1 VVAHPLE
8 FRGVRFF
15 DPSPVRFHQ
24 QDQPNLGGIFMSI
37 NSETLVNHM
46 NHEIAA
52 IQPSD
57 ILAFNA
63 EIANIPGIVRLTL
76 GEPDF
81 NTPEH
86 VKQAAIE
93 SIEADESHYA
103 PSNGT
108 LALRTAAAEFLAAK
122 YDVHYDPASEV
133 IITAGATGGIYTAL
147 TSILNPGDEVLIPT
161 PIFPLYIAI
170 VKLSGAT
177 PVFMDTSDN
186 GFVLSPDQLQ
196 TTLAAHPKTKAVVL
210 NFPSNPTGVTYRH
223 DDLKA
228 LAAVLADQ
236 PIFVLSDEIYSELT
250 YGEPHESIAN
260 YLPTQTIL
268 LNGVSKSHAMTGWRI
283 GIMCAPK
290 AITAQLGKIHQF
302 TVTSTTTNA
311 QAAATEALKNG
322 LDDAQVMKREYQER
336 RDYLYDALNDLG
348 FQSAKPEG
356 AFYLFS
362 KIPAG
367 LPQNS
372 IAFCRELA
380 HEARVALIPG
390 SSFGPG
396 GEGYVRISY
405 AASMADLKTAVTRLR
420 TYVASKKQGA

>member
-1 VVAHPLE
+1 
-8 FRGVRFF
+8 
-15 DPSPVRFHQ
+15 
-24 QDQPNLGGIFMSI
+24 MSI

-86 VKQAAIE
+86 VKQVAIE

-170 VKLSGAT
+170 VKLAGAT

-290 AITAQLGKIHQF
+290 AITTQLGKIHQF

-372 IAFCRELA
+372 MAFCRELA

-405 AASMADLKTAVTRLR
+405 AASMADLKTAVTRIR

>member
-1 VVAHPLE
+1 
-8 FRGVRFF
+8 
-15 DPSPVRFHQ
+15 
-24 QDQPNLGGIFMSI
+24 MSI

-170 VKLSGAT
+170 VKLAGAT

-322 LDDAQVMKREYQER
+322 LDDAQAMKREYQER

-372 IAFCRELA
+372 MAFCRELA

>member
-1 VVAHPLE
+1 
-8 FRGVRFF
+8 
-15 DPSPVRFHQ
+15 
-24 QDQPNLGGIFMSI
+24 MSI

-86 VKQAAIE
+86 VKQVAIE

-170 VKLSGAT
+170 VKLAGAT

-290 AITAQLGKIHQF
+290 AITTQLGKSHQF

-372 IAFCRELA
+372 MAFCRELA

-405 AASMADLKTAVTRLR
+405 AASMADLKTAVTRIR

>member
-1 VVAHPLE
+1 
-8 FRGVRFF
+8 
-15 DPSPVRFHQ
+15 
-24 QDQPNLGGIFMSI
+24 MSI

-108 LALRTAAAEFLAAK
+108 LALRTAAAEFLATK

-170 VKLSGAT
+170 VKLAGAT

-196 TTLAAHPKTKAVVL
+196 TALAAHPKTKAVVL

-372 IAFCRELA
+372 MAFCRELA

-405 AASMADLKTAVTRLR
+405 AASMADLKTAVTRIR
-420 TYVASKKQGA
+420 TYVANKKQGA

>member
-1 VVAHPLE
+1 
-8 FRGVRFF
+8 
-15 DPSPVRFHQ
+15 
-24 QDQPNLGGIFMSI
+24 MSI

-57 ILAFNA
+57 IFAFNA

-108 LALRTAAAEFLAAK
+108 LALRTAAAEFLATK

-170 VKLSGAT
+170 VKLAGAT

-196 TTLAAHPKTKAVVL
+196 TALAAHPKTKAVVL

-372 IAFCRELA
+372 MAFCRELA

-405 AASMADLKTAVTRLR
+405 AASMADLKTAVTRIR

>member
-1 VVAHPLE
+1 
-8 FRGVRFF
+8 
-15 DPSPVRFHQ
+15 
-24 QDQPNLGGIFMSI
+24 MSI

-161 PIFPLYIAI
+161 PIFRLYIAI

-372 IAFCRELA
+372 MAFCRELA

>member
-1 VVAHPLE
+1 
-8 FRGVRFF
+8 
-15 DPSPVRFHQ
+15 
-24 QDQPNLGGIFMSI
+24 MSI

-133 IITAGATGGIYTAL
+133 IITAGATGGIYTGL

-372 IAFCRELA
+372 MAFCRELA

>member
-1 VVAHPLE
+1 MPIKSENLV
-8 FRGVRFF
+8 
-15 DPSPVRFHQ
+15 Q
-24 QDQPNLGGIFMSI
+24 Q
-37 NSETLVNHM
+37 M
-46 NHEIAA
+46 NQAVEE

-63 EIANIPGIVRLTL
+63 EIANIPDIVRLTL

-81 NTPEH
+81 NTPDH

-93 SIEADESHYA
+93 SINDNQSHYA

-108 LALRTAAAEFLAAK
+108 LALRTAAADFLAKK

-147 TSILNPGDEVLIPT
+147 TSILNLGDEVLIPT

-170 VKLSGAT
+170 VKLAGAT
-177 PVFMDTSDN
+177 PVFMDTSAN
-186 GFVLSPDQLQ
+186 GFVLSPEQLQ
-196 TTLAAHPKTKAVVL
+196 TTLTEHPKTKAVVL

-228 LAAVLADQ
+228 LADVLIDQ

-250 YGEPHESIAN
+250 YGDHHESIAK
-260 YLPTQTIL
+260 YLPEQTIL

-290 AITAQLGKIHQF
+290 AITTQLGKIHQF

-311 QAAATEALKNG
+311 QAAATEALTNG
-322 LDDAQVMKREYQER
+322 IDDAQVMKREYQKR
-336 RDYLYDALNDLG
+336 RDYLYEALNQLG
-348 FQSAKPEG
+348 FESAKPEG

-372 IAFCRELA
+372 MAFCRELA
-380 HEARVALIPG
+380 HDAKVALIPG

-405 AASMADLKTAVTRLR
+405 AASMTDLKKAVTRISEYMVRKAMVGR
-420 TYVASKKQGA
+420 TK

>member
-1 VVAHPLE
+1 
-8 FRGVRFF
+8 
-15 DPSPVRFHQ
+15 
-24 QDQPNLGGIFMSI
+24 MSI
-37 NSETLVNHM
+37 DSQSLVQHM
-46 NHEIAA
+46 NNRLAE

-81 NTPEH
+81 NTPDH
-86 VKQAAIE
+86 VKAAAID
-93 SIEADESHYA
+93 SIKNNESHYA

-108 LALRTAAAEFLAAK
+108 MALREAAANFLAKK

-147 TSILNPGDEVLIPT
+147 SSILNPGDEVLIPT

-170 VKLSGAT
+170 AKLAGAT
-177 PVFMDTSDN
+177 PVFMDTSKN
-186 GFVLSPDQLQ
+186 GFVLSPAQLKQ
-196 TTLAAHPKTKAVVL
+196 TLADHPKAKAVVL
-210 NFPSNPTGVTYRH
+210 NFPSNPTGVTYH
-223 DDLKA
+223 ADDLKA
-228 LAAVLADQ
+228 LADVLKDQ
-236 PIFVLSDEIYSELT
+236 PVFVLSDEIYSELT
-250 YGEPHESIAN
+250 YDATHVSIAN
-260 YLPTQTIL
+260 YLPEQTIL

-290 AITAQLGKIHQF
+290 AITTQLGKIHQF
-302 TVTSTTTNA
+302 TVTTTTANA
-311 QAAATEALKNG
+311 QAAAAEALSNG
-322 LDDAQVMKREYQER
+322 LDDAQVMKQEYQTR
-336 RDYLYDALNDLG
+336 RDYLYGALTKLG
-348 FQSAKPEG
+348 FESAKPEG

-367 LPQNS
+367 LPQDS
-372 IAFCRELA
+372 MAFCRELA
-380 HEARVALIPG
+380 HDARVALIPG

-405 AASMADLKTAVTRLR
+405 AASMADLQTAVERIGQ
-420 TYVASKKQGA
+420 YVAEKATTEAK

>member
-1 VVAHPLE
+1 
-8 FRGVRFF
+8 
-15 DPSPVRFHQ
+15 
-24 QDQPNLGGIFMSI
+24 MSI
-37 NSETLVNHM
+37 NSEILVNHM
-46 NHEIAA
+46 NREIAA

-86 VKQAAIE
+86 VKQAAIK

-108 LALRTAAAEFLAAK
+108 LALRTAAAEFLAQK

-147 TSILNPGDEVLIPT
+147 SSILNPGDEVLIPT

-170 VKLSGAT
+170 VKLAGAT
-177 PVFMDTSDN
+177 PVFMDTSAN
-186 GFVLSPDQLQ
+186 GFVLSPEQLQ

-228 LAAVLADQ
+228 LAEVLADQ

-250 YGEPHESIAN
+250 YGERHESIAN
-260 YLPTQTIL
+260 YLPEQTIL

-290 AITAQLGKIHQF
+290 AITTQLGKIHQF

-322 LDDAQVMKREYQER
+322 LDDGQTMKREYQER
-336 RDYLYDALNDLG
+336 RDYLYDALNQLG

-372 IAFCRELA
+372 MAFCRELA

-405 AASMADLKTAVTRLR
+405 AASLADLKTAVTRIGA
-420 TYVASKKQGA
+420 YVASKKQED

>member
-1 VVAHPLE
+1 
-8 FRGVRFF
+8 
-15 DPSPVRFHQ
+15 
-24 QDQPNLGGIFMSI
+24 MSI

-108 LALRTAAAEFLAAK
+108 LALRTAVAEFLAAK

-322 LDDAQVMKREYQER
+322 LDDAQAMKREYQER

-372 IAFCRELA
+372 MAFCRELA

>member
-1 VVAHPLE
+1 
-8 FRGVRFF
+8 
-15 DPSPVRFHQ
+15 
-24 QDQPNLGGIFMSI
+24 MSI

-52 IQPSD
+52 IQPPD

-63 EIANIPGIVRLTL
+63 EIANILGIVRLTL
-76 GEPDF
+76 GESDF

-133 IITAGATGGIYTAL
+133 IITAGATGSIYTAL

-170 VKLSGAT
+170 VKLAGAT

-336 RDYLYDALNDLG
+336 RVYLYDALNDLG

-372 IAFCRELA
+372 MAFCRELA

-390 SSFGPG
+390 GSFGPG

-405 AASMADLKTAVTRLR
+405 AASMADLKTAVTRIR

>member
-1 VVAHPLE
+1 
-8 FRGVRFF
+8 
-15 DPSPVRFHQ
+15 
-24 QDQPNLGGIFMSI
+24 MSI

-290 AITAQLGKIHQF
+290 AITAQLGKINQF

-372 IAFCRELA
+372 MAFCRELA

>member
-1 VVAHPLE
+1 
-8 FRGVRFF
+8 
-15 DPSPVRFHQ
+15 
-24 QDQPNLGGIFMSI
+24 MSI

-170 VKLSGAT
+170 VKLAGAT

-336 RDYLYDALNDLG
+336 RVYLYDALNDLG

-372 IAFCRELA
+372 MAFCRELA

-390 SSFGPG
+390 GSFGPG

-405 AASMADLKTAVTRLR
+405 AASMADLKTAVTRIR

>member
-1 VVAHPLE
+1 
-8 FRGVRFF
+8 
-15 DPSPVRFHQ
+15 
-24 QDQPNLGGIFMSI
+24 MSI

-108 LALRTAAAEFLAAK
+108 LALRTAAAEFLATK

-133 IITAGATGGIYTAL
+133 IITDGATGGIYTAL

-170 VKLSGAT
+170 VKLAGAT

-372 IAFCRELA
+372 MAFCRELA

-405 AASMADLKTAVTRLR
+405 AASMADLKTAVTRIR

>member
-1 VVAHPLE
+1 
-8 FRGVRFF
+8 
-15 DPSPVRFHQ
+15 
-24 QDQPNLGGIFMSI
+24 MSI

-108 LALRTAAAEFLAAK
+108 LALRTAAAEFLVAK

-170 VKLSGAT
+170 VKLAGAT

-372 IAFCRELA
+372 MAFCRELA

-405 AASMADLKTAVTRLR
+405 AASMADLKTAVTRIR

>member
-1 VVAHPLE
+1 MAHPLE

-52 IQPSD
+52 IQPFD

-372 IAFCRELA
+372 MAFCRELA

>member
-1 VVAHPLE
+1 
-8 FRGVRFF
+8 
-15 DPSPVRFHQ
+15 
-24 QDQPNLGGIFMSI
+24 MSI

-362 KIPAG
+362 KIQVG

-372 IAFCRELA
+372 MAFCCELA

>member
-1 VVAHPLE
+1 MP
-8 FRGVRFF
+8 
-15 DPSPVRFHQ
+15 
-24 QDQPNLGGIFMSI
+24 I

-170 VKLSGAT
+170 VKLAGAT

-372 IAFCRELA
+372 MAFCRELA

-405 AASMADLKTAVTRLR
+405 AASMADLKTAVTRIR

>member
-1 VVAHPLE
+1 
-8 FRGVRFF
+8 
-15 DPSPVRFHQ
+15 
-24 QDQPNLGGIFMSI
+24 MSI

-228 LAAVLADQ
+228 LAAVLANQ

-372 IAFCRELA
+372 MAFCRELA

-390 SSFGPG
+390 SSFGPS

>member
-1 VVAHPLE
+1 
-8 FRGVRFF
+8 
-15 DPSPVRFHQ
+15 
-24 QDQPNLGGIFMSI
+24 MSI

-86 VKQAAIE
+86 VKQVAIE

-170 VKLSGAT
+170 VKLAGAT

-290 AITAQLGKIHQF
+290 AITTQLGKIHQF

-372 IAFCRELA
+372 MAFCRELA

-390 SSFGPG
+390 SSFSPG

-405 AASMADLKTAVTRLR
+405 AASMADLKTAVTRIR

>member
-1 VVAHPLE
+1 
-8 FRGVRFF
+8 
-15 DPSPVRFHQ
+15 
-24 QDQPNLGGIFMSI
+24 MSI
-37 NSETLVNHM
+37 NSETLVSHM

-86 VKQAAIE
+86 IKQAAIK

-108 LALRTAAAEFLAAK
+108 LALRTAAAEFLATK

-147 TSILNPGDEVLIPT
+147 SSILNPGDEVLIPT

-170 VKLSGAT
+170 VKLAGAT

-250 YGEPHESIAN
+250 YGERHESIAN
-260 YLPTQTIL
+260 YLPAQTIL

-322 LDDAQVMKREYQER
+322 LDDAQVMKREYQKR
-336 RDYLYDALNDLG
+336 RDYLYDALNELG

-367 LPQNS
+367 LPQDS
-372 IAFCRELA
+372 MAFCRELA

-405 AASMADLKTAVTRLR
+405 AASMSDLKTAVTRIK

>member
-1 VVAHPLE
+1 
-8 FRGVRFF
+8 
-15 DPSPVRFHQ
+15 
-24 QDQPNLGGIFMSI
+24 MSI

-290 AITAQLGKIHQF
+290 AVTAQLGKIHQF

-372 IAFCRELA
+372 MAFCRELA

>member
-1 VVAHPLE
+1 
-8 FRGVRFF
+8 
-15 DPSPVRFHQ
+15 
-24 QDQPNLGGIFMSI
+24 MSI

-122 YDVHYDPASEV
+122 YDVHYDHASEV

-372 IAFCRELA
+372 MAFCRELA

>member
-1 VVAHPLE
+1 
-8 FRGVRFF
+8 
-15 DPSPVRFHQ
+15 
-24 QDQPNLGGIFMSI
+24 MSI
-37 NSETLVNHM
+37 NSETLVSHM

-86 VKQAAIE
+86 VKQAAIK

-108 LALRTAAAEFLAAK
+108 LALRTAAAEFLATK

-147 TSILNPGDEVLIPT
+147 SSTLNPGDEVLIPT

-170 VKLSGAT
+170 VKLAGAT

-250 YGEPHESIAN
+250 YGERHESIAN
-260 YLPTQTIL
+260 YLPAQTIL

-336 RDYLYDALNDLG
+336 RDYLYDALNELG

-367 LPQNS
+367 LPQDS
-372 IAFCRELA
+372 MAFCRELA

-405 AASMADLKTAVTRLR
+405 AASMSDLKTAVTRIK

>member
-1 VVAHPLE
+1 
-8 FRGVRFF
+8 
-15 DPSPVRFHQ
+15 
-24 QDQPNLGGIFMSI
+24 MSI

-302 TVTSTTTNA
+302 TVTSTTTNS

-372 IAFCRELA
+372 MAFCRELA

>member
-1 VVAHPLE
+1 
-8 FRGVRFF
+8 
-15 DPSPVRFHQ
+15 
-24 QDQPNLGGIFMSI
+24 MSI
-37 NSETLVNHM
+37 NAATLVQQM
-46 NHEIAA
+46 NHEIAT

-63 EIANIPGIVRLTL
+63 EIANIPGIVKLTL

-86 VKQAAIE
+86 VKQAAIK
-93 SIEADESHYA
+93 SIEANESHYA

-108 LALRTAAAEFLAAK
+108 LALRTAAAEFLAQK

-133 IITAGATGGIYTAL
+133 IMTAGATGGIYTAL
-147 TSILNPGDEVLIPT
+147 SSILNPGDEVLIPT

-170 VKLSGAT
+170 VKLAGAI
-177 PVFMDTSDN
+177 PVFMDTSAN
-186 GFVLSPDQLQ
+186 GFVLSPAQLK

-223 DDLKA
+223 ADLKA
-228 LAAVLADQ
+228 LADVLANQ

-250 YGEPHESIAN
+250 YGDRHESIAK
-260 YLPTQTIL
+260 YLPEQTIL

-283 GIMCAPK
+283 GMMCAPK
-290 AITAQLGKIHQF
+290 AITTQLGKIHQF

-311 QAAATEALKNG
+311 QAAATEALAHG
-322 LDDAQVMKREYQER
+322 LDDAQVMKREYQAR
-336 RDYLYDALNDLG
+336 RDYLYEALNQLG
-348 FQSAKPEG
+348 FKSAKPEG

-367 LPQNS
+367 LPQDS
-372 IAFCRELA
+372 MAFCRELA
-380 HEARVALIPG
+380 HAARVALIPG

-405 AASMADLKTAVTRLR
+405 AASMADLETAVTRISA
-420 TYVASKKQGA
+420 YVASKKQED

>member
-1 VVAHPLE
+1 
-8 FRGVRFF
+8 
-15 DPSPVRFHQ
+15 
-24 QDQPNLGGIFMSI
+24 MSI

-86 VKQAAIE
+86 VKQVAIE

-133 IITAGATGGIYTAL
+133 IITAGATGGVYTAL

-170 VKLSGAT
+170 VKLAGAT

-228 LAAVLADQ
+228 LSAVLADQ

-290 AITAQLGKIHQF
+290 AITTQLGKIHQF

-372 IAFCRELA
+372 MAFCRELA

-405 AASMADLKTAVTRLR
+405 AASMADLKTAVTRIR

>member
-1 VVAHPLE
+1 
-8 FRGVRFF
+8 
-15 DPSPVRFHQ
+15 
-24 QDQPNLGGIFMSI
+24 MSI
-37 NSETLVNHM
+37 NSETLVSHM

-86 VKQAAIE
+86 VKQAAIK

-108 LALRTAAAEFLAAK
+108 LALRTAAAEFLATK

-147 TSILNPGDEVLIPT
+147 SSILNPGDEVLIPT

-170 VKLSGAT
+170 VKLAGAT

-250 YGEPHESIAN
+250 YGERHESIAN
-260 YLPTQTIL
+260 YLPAQTIL

-336 RDYLYDALNDLG
+336 RDYLYDALNELG

-367 LPQNS
+367 LPQDS
-372 IAFCRELA
+372 MAFCRELA

-405 AASMADLKTAVTRLR
+405 AASMSDLKTAVTRIK

>member
-1 VVAHPLE
+1 
-8 FRGVRFF
+8 
-15 DPSPVRFHQ
+15 
-24 QDQPNLGGIFMSI
+24 MSI

-336 RDYLYDALNDLG
+336 RYYLYDALNDLG

-372 IAFCRELA
+372 MAFCRELA

>member
-1 VVAHPLE
+1 
-8 FRGVRFF
+8 
-15 DPSPVRFHQ
+15 
-24 QDQPNLGGIFMSI
+24 MSI
-37 NSETLVNHM
+37 NSEILVNHM
-46 NHEIAA
+46 NREIAA

-86 VKQAAIE
+86 VKQAAIK

-108 LALRTAAAEFLAAK
+108 LALRTAAAEFLAQK

-147 TSILNPGDEVLIPT
+147 SSILNPGDEVLIPT

-170 VKLSGAT
+170 VKLAGAT
-177 PVFMDTSDN
+177 PVFMDTSAN
-186 GFVLSPDQLQ
+186 GFVLSPEQLQ

-228 LAAVLADQ
+228 LAEVLADQ

-250 YGEPHESIAN
+250 YGERHESIAN
-260 YLPTQTIL
+260 YLPEQTIL

-290 AITAQLGKIHQF
+290 AITTQLGKIHQF

-322 LDDAQVMKREYQER
+322 LDDGQTMKREYQER
-336 RDYLYDALNDLG
+336 RDYLYDALNQLG

-372 IAFCRELA
+372 MAFCRELA

-390 SSFGPG
+390 SSFGPC

-405 AASMADLKTAVTRLR
+405 AASLADLKTAVTRIGA
-420 TYVASKKQGA
+420 YVASKKQED

>member
-1 VVAHPLE
+1 MPI
-8 FRGVRFF
+8 
-15 DPSPVRFHQ
+15 DST
-24 QDQPNLGGIFMSI
+24 
-37 NSETLVNHM
+37 TLVQHM
-46 NHEIAA
+46 NDRLSE

-86 VKQAAIE
+86 VKQAAID
-93 SIEADESHYA
+93 SINNNESHYA

-108 LALRTAAAEFLAAK
+108 PALRQAAANFLAKK
-122 YDVHYDPASEV
+122 YGVNYDPDNEV

-147 TSILNPGDEVLIPT
+147 SSILNPGDEVLIPT

-170 VKLSGAT
+170 AKLAGAT
-177 PVFMDTSDN
+177 PVFMDTSAN
-186 GFVLSPDQLQ
+186 GFVLSPEQLKQ
-196 TTLAAHPKTKAVVL
+196 ALADHPKAKAVVL
-210 NFPSNPTGVTYRH
+210 NFPSNPTGVTYRAA
-223 DDLKA
+223 DLKA
-228 LAAVLADQ
+228 LAAVLADK

-250 YGEPHESIAN
+250 YGETHVSIAS
-260 YLPTQTIL
+260 YLPEQTIL

-302 TVTSTTTNA
+302 TVTTTTANA
-311 QAAATEALKNG
+311 QAAATEALSKG
-322 LDDAQVMKREYQER
+322 MDDAQTMKQEYQAR
-336 RDYLYDALNDLG
+336 RDYLYEALNKLG
-348 FQSAKPEG
+348 FKSAKPEG

-367 LPQNS
+367 LPQDS
-372 IAFCRELA
+372 MAFCRELA

-405 AASMADLKTAVTRLR
+405 AASMDSLKTAVERIA
-420 TYVASKKQGA
+420 TYVASKAEVK

>member
-1 VVAHPLE
+1 
-8 FRGVRFF
+8 
-15 DPSPVRFHQ
+15 
-24 QDQPNLGGIFMSI
+24 MSI

-86 VKQAAIE
+86 VKQVAIE

-170 VKLSGAT
+170 VKLAGAT

-372 IAFCRELA
+372 MAFCRELA

-405 AASMADLKTAVTRLR
+405 AASMADLKTAVTRIR

>member
-1 VVAHPLE
+1 
-8 FRGVRFF
+8 
-15 DPSPVRFHQ
+15 
-24 QDQPNLGGIFMSI
+24 MSI

-108 LALRTAAAEFLAAK
+108 LALRTAAAEFLATK

-170 VKLSGAT
+170 VKLAGAT

-196 TTLAAHPKTKAVVL
+196 TALAAHPKTKAVVL

-372 IAFCRELA
+372 MAFCRELA

-405 AASMADLKTAVTRLR
+405 AASMADLKTAVTRIR
-420 TYVASKKQGA
+420 TYVAS

>member
-1 VVAHPLE
+1 
-8 FRGVRFF
+8 
-15 DPSPVRFHQ
+15 
-24 QDQPNLGGIFMSI
+24 MSI

-147 TSILNPGDEVLIPT
+147 TSILNPGDEVLIPI

-170 VKLSGAT
+170 VKLAGAT

-372 IAFCRELA
+372 MAFCRELA

-405 AASMADLKTAVTRLR
+405 AASMADLKTAVTRIR

>member
-1 VVAHPLE
+1 
-8 FRGVRFF
+8 
-15 DPSPVRFHQ
+15 
-24 QDQPNLGGIFMSI
+24 MSI

-57 ILAFNA
+57 ILAFSA

-228 LAAVLADQ
+228 LAAVLANQ

-372 IAFCRELA
+372 MAFCRELA

>member
-1 VVAHPLE
+1 
-8 FRGVRFF
+8 
-15 DPSPVRFHQ
+15 
-24 QDQPNLGGIFMSI
+24 MSI

-46 NHEIAA
+46 NHEIVA

-372 IAFCRELA
+372 MAFCRELA

>member
-1 VVAHPLE
+1 
-8 FRGVRFF
+8 
-15 DPSPVRFHQ
+15 
-24 QDQPNLGGIFMSI
+24 MSI

-228 LAAVLADQ
+228 LAAVLANQ

-372 IAFCRELA
+372 MAFCRELA

>member
-1 VVAHPLE
+1 
-8 FRGVRFF
+8 
-15 DPSPVRFHQ
+15 
-24 QDQPNLGGIFMSI
+24 MSI

-86 VKQAAIE
+86 VKQVAIE

-228 LAAVLADQ
+228 LAAVLANQ

-372 IAFCRELA
+372 MAFCRELA